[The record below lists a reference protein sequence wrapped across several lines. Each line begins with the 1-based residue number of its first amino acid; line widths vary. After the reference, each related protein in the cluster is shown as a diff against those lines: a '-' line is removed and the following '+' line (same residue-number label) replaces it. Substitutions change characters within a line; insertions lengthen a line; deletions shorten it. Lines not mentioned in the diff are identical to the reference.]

1 MPSLPQR
8 LAALA
13 LAPSLLTGC
22 ATSGSDACPPVRV
35 YGPAFRAE
43 AVAELP
49 LLPPDSAIEQ
59 MLADYAVMR
68 MQSRACR

>member
-13 LAPSLLTGC
+13 LAPSLLSGC
-22 ATSGSDACPPVRV
+22 ATSSSDACPPVRS

-43 AVAELP
+43 AVAELA